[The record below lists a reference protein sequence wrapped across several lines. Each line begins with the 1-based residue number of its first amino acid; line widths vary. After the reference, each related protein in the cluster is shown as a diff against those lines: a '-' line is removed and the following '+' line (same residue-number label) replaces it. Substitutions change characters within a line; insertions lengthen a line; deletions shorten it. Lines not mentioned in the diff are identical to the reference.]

1 MKRLKQAGVLLKA
14 FSRLP
19 LIPSEMFLSF
29 LIFKR
34 SWGRKKK
41 RKNNRKGHWEQIEKQ
56 NPAPQT
62 HAEERSSFLSSFSFW
77 ACFLHDCVASKGPMG
92 PMREP
97 FQLLSSSVTVP

>member
-1 MKRLKQAGVLLKA
+1 MKRLKQAGVQLKA

-41 RKNNRKGHWEQIEKQ
+41 
-56 NPAPQT
+56 
-62 HAEERSSFLSSFSFW
+62 ERT
-77 ACFLHDCVASKGPMG
+77 
-92 PMREP
+92 
-97 FQLLSSSVTVP
+97 TVRATGSR

>member
-41 RKNNRKGHWEQIEKQ
+41 
-56 NPAPQT
+56 
-62 HAEERSSFLSSFSFW
+62 ERT
-77 ACFLHDCVASKGPMG
+77 
-92 PMREP
+92 
-97 FQLLSSSVTVP
+97 TVRATGSR